1 MTSVADAQQILA
13 GLRSKQVEAETHAAR
28 LVERRKGVAFLAYTG
43 DEAARKRL
51 DELNNQIAANNGE
64 IESLKAAT
72 VQAEERLAESQQREA
87 EQIERERE
95 RSLGERTRNLRASAV
110 ELDAAAK
117 LLVEKYTAFR
127 KDAGALRALGV
138 ARLNDDLVSNAT
150 RRALHAYLQGTDL
163 TLERLAPNQRY
174 TFAWLVESWT
184 AGILIMEAPSAP
196 AT

>member
-1 MTSVADAQQILA
+1 MADSSITPRRYSLASPQGIPARQQIQPNAIHLFA
-13 GLRSKQVEAETHAAR
+13 DGP
-28 LVERRKGVAFLAYTG
+28 
-43 DEAARKRL
+43 
-51 DELNNQIAANNGE
+51 
-64 IESLKAAT
+64 
-72 VQAEERLAESQQREA
+72 
-87 EQIERERE
+87 
-95 RSLGERTRNLRASAV
+95 LGERTRNLRASAV